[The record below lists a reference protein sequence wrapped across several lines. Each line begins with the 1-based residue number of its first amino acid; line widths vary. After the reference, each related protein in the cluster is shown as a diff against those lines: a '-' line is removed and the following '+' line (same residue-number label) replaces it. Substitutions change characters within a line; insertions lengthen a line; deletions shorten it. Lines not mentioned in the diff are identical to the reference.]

1 MLVKDRNK
9 RDSSQAFI
17 QVLIITYIFLKE
29 NKYNYNPLTNER
41 AVKAYAVLSLKLQGN
56 IFNLII

>member
-1 MLVKDRNK
+1 MIKDRNK

-29 NKYNYNPLTNER
+29 NKYNCNTLTNER
-41 AVKAYAVLSLKLQGN
+41 AVNAYTVLSLKLQGN